1 MTPESAQRIPLHY
14 RQDGDIAVLV
24 IDNPPVNAMGTA
36 VRAAI
41 VEAMAR
47 ATGDPTVRA
56 IILIGAGRTFIAG
69 ADIRE
74 FGAQA
79 GGYD

>member
-36 VRAAI
+36 VRDAI

-47 ATGDPTVRA
+47 AAADPAIRA
-56 IILIGAGRTFIAG
+56 IILIGGAHLHRRGRHPRVQCTG
-69 ADIRE
+69 RWL
-74 FGAQA
+74 
-79 GGYD
+79 